1 MEDIQSL
8 VFVACE
14 DVVVL
19 TCQQHIVFFL
29 PLHGQHFMFVFSF
42 VILKLLL
49 MILFPRIISLRF
61 LVRLKD
67 VIGSLSNILARF
79 SFMIWE
85 TFRADLL

>member
-1 MEDIQSL
+1 MEDVESL

-29 PLHGQHFMFVFSF
+29 PLRGQHFLFVFSF
-42 VILKLLL
+42 VILRLLL
-49 MILFPRIISLRF
+49 MILFPPIISLRF

-67 VIGSLSNILARF
+67 VIGSPSNVLAKF
-79 SFMIWE
+79 SFII
-85 TFRADLL
+85 